1 MQLTPHKSAMS
12 RIAKDAAKRV
22 VSPRLSLT
30 LPASRANGF
39 SLLELII
46 TLTVLTIL
54 TFGVMPLVKVSVRRQ
69 REQRLR
75 ESLREMRLAIQEFHR
90 DTLGM
95 TCSPT
100 GTGSGIGTGGGAP
113 TDLNPG
119 GTRQQGAQTGA
130 QAGADP
136 RSKVVITDCKIFTVD
151 NPDHY
156 PPDLETLVNG
166 VNIIPRGGGANQ
178 LGGAGLGGSKTTATE
193 LSSEASTK
201 KKVYLRSIP
210 VDPVTGKAEW
220 DLRSCYDQPDSS
232 SWGKENV
239 FDVRSKAE
247 GTALNGE
254 KYSDW

>member
-1 MQLTPHKSAMS
+1 MPQREFEMYG
-12 RIAKDAAKRV
+12 RDDAAKGNNLPFRRV
-22 VSPRLSLT
+22 S
-30 LPASRANGF
+30 ASGGHVRGF
-39 SLLELII
+39 TLLELMV

-54 TFGVMPLVKVSVRRQ
+54 TLGVMPLVKVSVRRE

-75 ESLREMRLAIQEFHR
+75 ESLREMRQAIQEFHR
-90 DTLGM
+90 DTIGM

-100 GTGSGIGTGGGAP
+100 SGTTNTDGPVIP
-113 TDLNPG
+113 TNP
-119 GTRQQGAQTGA
+119 QVPPNS
-130 QAGADP
+130 AGVDP

-166 VNIIPRGGGANQ
+166 VNITARGGPPMI
-178 LGGAGLGGSKTTATE
+178 KETATSGPIATE
-193 LSSEASTK
+193 VNALSTK

-210 VDPVTGKAEW
+210 IDPITGKDEW
-220 DLRSCYDQPDSS
+220 EFRSCYDLPDAG